1 MMAKIIWTFDFKV
14 MDDRLDWLAD
24 SRCYMLWDKPRLP
37 VQFTKRP
44 DVAIPDLRASLTKS

>member
-14 MDDRLDWLAD
+14 MDDKLDWLAD

-44 DVAIPDLRASLTKS
+44 DIVIPICWIH